1 MKQKAIIVQQNDFG
15 GAGTVLIGVCK
26 RVDPDLESYVN
37 SSLPKFNIEAAA
49 ASLRSSIR
57 YWPDNTVFVS
67 VVDPGVGTDRKASV
81 AKLTTGGYIVTP
93 DNGTLTLQLEDGLI
107 SEIREIDQN
116 VNRLKNS
123 GESDIFHG
131 RDVFAYCAAR
141 LAAGII
147 DFEGVGPAYPI
158 ENIVTFQ
165 KTYGA
170 VDENGASGV
179 IAEIMH
185 PFGNL
190 ETNIRV
196 SDFEKSGIQ
205 EGTEVQICL
214 QKDGEVKFDQKVLY
228 HKSFGYAQPGQ
239 EIFYNSCNGYM
250 GLGLNKAS
258 FASQYGIDD
267 SGDWTISVRRI

>member
-1 MKQKAIIVQQNDFG
+1 MKEKAIVFQQNDFG

-26 RVDPDLESYVN
+26 KVDPALESYVN
-37 SSLPKFNIEAAA
+37 SSLPKFNIPAASS
-49 ASLRSSIR
+49 SLRSSIK
-57 YWPDNTVFVS
+57 YWPANTVFVS

-93 DNGTLTLQLEDGLI
+93 DNGSLTLQVEDGLI
-107 SEIREIDQN
+107 SEIREIDQS
-116 VNRLKNS
+116 VNRLENS

-147 DFEGVGPAYPI
+147 DFEGVGPAYPV
-158 ENIVTFQ
+158 EEIVTYQ
-165 KTYGA
+165 AEYGT
-170 VDENGASGV
+170 VDVSGACGR
-179 IAEIMH
+179 ITDIMH

-196 SDFEKSGIQ
+196 EDFEKAGIQ
-205 EGTEVQICL
+205 EGTEVHICL
-214 QKDGEVKFDQKVLY
+214 KKGGEVKFDQKVLY

-250 GLGLNKAS
+250 GLGLNKDS
-258 FASQYGIDD
+258 FASQYGVDE
-267 SGDWTISVRRI
+267 SGDWTISVKKI

>member
-1 MKQKAIIVQQNDFG
+1 MKEKAIVLQQNDFG

-26 RVDPDLESYVN
+26 KVDPELESYVN
-37 SSLPKFNIEAAA
+37 SSLPKYNIEAASS
-49 ASLRSSIR
+49 SLRSSIK
-57 YWPDNTVFVS
+57 YWPANTVFVS
-67 VVDPGVGTDRKASV
+67 VVDPGVGTERRASV

-107 SEIREIDQN
+107 SEIREIDQS
-116 VNRLKNS
+116 VNRLENS
-123 GESDIFHG
+123 GETDIFHG

-147 DFEGVGPAYPI
+147 DYEGVGPSYPI
-158 ENIVTFQ
+158 EEIVTF
-165 KTYGA
+165 KPEYGT
-170 VDENGASGV
+170 VDDTGAYGK
-179 IAEIMH
+179 IADIMH

-196 SDFEKSGIQ
+196 SDFEKAGIQ
-205 EGTEVQICL
+205 EGTEVHICL
-214 QKDGEVKFDQKVLY
+214 QKNSEVKFDQKVLY

-258 FASQYGIDD
+258 FASQYGIDE
-267 SGDWTISVRRI
+267 SGDWLISVKKV